1 MLFPALTTYGSVLPG
16 FWQPHPCSGIC
27 FYFHFFLK
35 AAALRSGLPKAV
47 PGGLLTRREGR
58 ASSGFFSGRS
68 RSLWQLLFSKSQA
81 PSPSAVP
88 PHNGP
93 PSRGSQGLRHCLV
106 AMETPRSEKQPD
118 ASDHAEAA
126 YSSLAVTGRIPRDV
140 CTGAPAVPR
149 GPFPAL
155 AGLPLASVLP
165 QKDSPHRAWESQAL
179 PNPVKPIKPGEE
191 KHGTRSRPLS
201 TSLQLTLFRV
211 RSQMSFA
218 FFPSIP
224 PRPPA
229 SLPLSWSSPL

>member
-126 YSSLAVTGRIPRDV
+126 YSSPAGDRENSQGRVHWSACCASGGLSLHWLAFHWPLFFLRRTHLTGLGRAKPSP
-140 CTGAPAVPR
+140 AP
-149 GPFPAL
+149 
-155 AGLPLASVLP
+155 
-165 QKDSPHRAWESQAL
+165 
-179 PNPVKPIKPGEE
+179 
-191 KHGTRSRPLS
+191 
-201 TSLQLTLFRV
+201 
-211 RSQMSFA
+211 
-218 FFPSIP
+218 
-224 PRPPA
+224 
-229 SLPLSWSSPL
+229 